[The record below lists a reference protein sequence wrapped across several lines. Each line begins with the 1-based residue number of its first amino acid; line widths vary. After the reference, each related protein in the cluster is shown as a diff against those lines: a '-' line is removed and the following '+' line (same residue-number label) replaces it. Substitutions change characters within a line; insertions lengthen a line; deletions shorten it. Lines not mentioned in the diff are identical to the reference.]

1 MRVSDF
7 APGDV
12 LPGTKYQ
19 VVRPLA
25 EGGMGVVLE
34 VVKEPQIRGVAKLMG
49 EDLLDD
55 ETFRRKFLAEAQIL
69 AQLDHPNIV
78 RIFDYDTLADG
89 RPFFVMELL
98 RGQSLEELLVEHK
111 TLPPRVAYRIMRQLL
126 SALDCAHK
134 HDAPVVHRD
143 VKPGNVF
150 IHKPKN
156 GEAAVKLIDFGI
168 VAAANKWTIM
178 AGTHGFMAPEQ
189 LRSGVLTAR
198 TDVYAAAVVLYEML
212 VGHGP
217 FPAQAKA
224 GSEALALATL
234 ESRAERI
241 TRYANWVPESVAN
254 AIASALEKDPSA
266 RPASA
271 RDFLDALVDLDR
283 PDLFGV
289 ESEIPWSRDD
299 ATPRPPTMA
308 SLTAMVR
315 TPNAAVAVRS
325 APRAAPSALPM
336 LATRKLDTFATHHS
350 DATAARR
357 PSGWRWW
364 VGGVA
369 AASALVSMGAI
380 LATKWPRAGGPPS
393 TATVVHEAA
402 VTPSVVMV
410 PAPSVVMV
418 PSVVSAPA
426 ASVSVV
432 PIASAVPVAKPRPR
446 ASTAPSSSA
455 RALPTFE
462 PTIGE

>member
-1 MRVSDF
+1 MRISDF

-12 LPGTKYQ
+12 LPGTKYH

-134 HDAPVVHRD
+134 HDTPVVHRD

-189 LRSGVLTAR
+189 LRSGVVTAR

-217 FPAQAKA
+217 FPLQAA
-224 GSEALALATL
+224 MDAEALARATL
-234 ESRAERI
+234 EARAERI
-241 TRYANWVPESVAN
+241 TRYAKWVPESVAD
-254 AIASALEKDPSA
+254 AIASALEKDPA
-266 RPASA
+266 ERPASV
-271 RDFLDALVDLDR
+271 RHFLDALVDLDR
-283 PDLFGV
+283 SDLFGV

-299 ATPRPPTMA
+299 VTPRPATMA

-315 TPNAAVAVRS
+315 TPVGG
-325 APRAAPSALPM
+325 APVRAARAGAALPV
-336 LATRKLDTFATHHS
+336 LATRKLDTFASHHS
-350 DATAARR
+350 DATSARR
-357 PSGWRWW
+357 GLGWQWW
-364 VGGVA
+364 VAGSA
-369 AASALVSMGAI
+369 AAIALASVGAI
-380 LATKWPRAGGPPS
+380 VAVKWPRSSVTPPVS
-393 TATVVHEAA
+393 ATVVEERPATVMPPPSSSA
-402 VTPSVVMV
+402 VV
-410 PAPSVVMV
+410 
-418 PSVVSAPA
+418 PA
-426 ASVSVV
+426 ASVSVGPV
-432 PIASAVPVAKPRPR
+432 TSAALPHAKPRSR

-455 RALPTFE
+455 KALPTFE

>member
-1 MRVSDF
+1 MRLSDF
-7 APGDV
+7 APGEM
-12 LPGTKYQ
+12 LPGTKYR
-19 VVRPLA
+19 VVRQLA

-55 ETFRRKFLAEAQIL
+55 DTFRKKFLAEAQIL

-78 RIFDYDTLADG
+78 RIFDYDTLVDG

-134 HDAPVVHRD
+134 HDTPVVHRD

-189 LRSGVLTAR
+189 LRSGVVTAR

-217 FPAQAKA
+217 FPLQAA
-224 GSEALALATL
+224 MDAEALARATL
-234 ESRAERI
+234 EARAERI
-241 TRYANWVPESVAN
+241 TRYAKWVPESVAD
-254 AIASALEKDPSA
+254 AIASALEKDPA
-266 RPASA
+266 ERPASA
-271 RDFLDALVDLDR
+271 RHFLDALVDLDR
-283 PDLFGV
+283 SDLFGV
-289 ESEIPWSRDD
+289 DCEIPWSRGDV
-299 ATPRPPTMA
+299 TPRPATMA

-315 TPNAAVAVRS
+315 TPVGG
-325 APRAAPSALPM
+325 APVRAAPARAAPVGLPV
-336 LATRKLDTFATHHS
+336 LGTRKLDTFASHHS
-350 DATAARR
+350 DATSARR
-357 PSGWRWW
+357 AMSWHLWL
-364 VGGVA
+364 GGIA
-369 AASALVSMGAI
+369 AAFALVSAGAI
-380 LATKWPRAGGPPS
+380 LATKWPRTNVAPPL
-393 TATVVHEAA
+393 TATVAHEPA
-402 VTPSVVMV
+402 VTAAPSLSVA
-410 PAPSVVMV
+410 PAPT
-418 PSVVSAPA
+418 
-426 ASVSVV
+426 ASVSVGPVTSASV
-432 PIASAVPVAKPRPR
+432 PHVPKPRPR
-446 ASTAPSSSA
+446 ASSSA
-455 RALPTFE
+455 KPQPTFVPE
-462 PTIGE
+462 VGE